1 MRLEAYSAKTSARG
15 HYELID
21 SNGDAPVLS
30 FKLNDLDANIEDCV
44 KWLDQ
49 GFRLVWVEEE
59 KPKKKK

>member
-1 MRLEAYSAKTSARG
+1 VGSSQ
-15 HYELID
+15 YELID